1 VVFQIAVLNSDL
13 TSQVKREEICI
24 SSSTQILS
32 LSLKLIIYIV
42 LSVRMSAFQASRS
55 GGAPMR
61 NQAERSIDTSAGLI
75 PPMLYEATIPCRVN
89 FSSEIRENYQLP

>member
-1 VVFQIAVLNSDL
+1 
-13 TSQVKREEICI
+13 
-24 SSSTQILS
+24 
-32 LSLKLIIYIV
+32 
-42 LSVRMSAFQASRS
+42 MSAFQASRS